1 MSNGMYNVL
10 AHVTVGLYEGIA
22 IRGDVHPGS
31 TLSDH
36 ALVALQQHTTCINCR
51 LGGLV
56 VVKLVQ

>member
-10 AHVTVGLYEGIA
+10 AYVTVDLYEGIA
-22 IRGDVHPGS
+22 IGGDVHLGS
-31 TLSDH
+31 TLLDH
-36 ALVALQQHTTCINCR
+36 TLVALQQHPTGINCR